1 MQSSASKKA
10 EFKIINQLLVREA
23 SAKNSEFKVMSLN
36 TQISCLKARVQSSEF
51 ADGRSGREKQPKF
64 RIQSCDPS
72 LREFGDERTII
83 ENSESKIV
91 CGTCNTR
98 D

>member
-10 EFKIINQLLVREA
+10 ESKIINQLLVREA
-23 SAKNSEFKVMSLN
+23 SAKNPEFKVMSLN

-51 ADGRSGREKQPKF
+51 AEGRGDREKQPES

-72 LREFGDERTII
+72 LGEFGDKRTRI

-91 CGTCNTR
+91 
-98 D
+98 